1 MSKIWILTEERPK
14 RTVLNNI
21 LVYLHTKLGAE
32 YKNEA
37 LRINPVFSNKKF
49 AFRYDIEGVTSSISD
64 DITIIPVSG
73 KSSFVDFLVYVQ
85 DDEPV
90 PTDIPV
96 LVIEETKTDDAESRN
111 TGVYQR
117 SSKFVYSK
125 FFYPDSEQLMLYNL
139 RVAQKETPTKTYVFG
154 TRMLV
159 TSGIKVLGK
168 RIDESIFTPFTS
180 IDEMME
186 LKNAMPAPG
195 YGVAVR
201 FTKQGDTI
209 SISAKLEK
217 AGRLSHDPNIGM
229 TSLMAS
235 CLRKLGW
242 TGKIVITE
250 HGLSSPRQVGHQ
262 NKFNFIAYK
271 LGITLDGIELPEPTL
286 PDAYWEVEK
295 EKEKTASIFTH
306 IICEN
311 LDYYRE
317 VYENHGGCER
327 GYFYYYDDAKKA
339 IPLAIPKYRDRAKY
353 KEGNKEYIIYIPDL
367 VMFDTKRNEVINI
380 EGKTYANRAN
390 GVLELNN
397 YDFFE
402 DKYINNYFKDAK
414 IVRGLTLSGT
424 GNGKVALSIK
434 EMSLYL
440 DNEGNVFVSQ
450 SAPAIIQDAYSKL
463 PL

>member
-1 MSKIWILTEERPK
+1 
-14 RTVLNNI
+14 
-21 LVYLHTKLGAE
+21 
-32 YKNEA
+32 
-37 LRINPVFSNKKF
+37 
-49 AFRYDIEGVTSSISD
+49 
-64 DITIIPVSG
+64 
-73 KSSFVDFLVYVQ
+73 
-85 DDEPV
+85 
-90 PTDIPV
+90 
-96 LVIEETKTDDAESRN
+96 
-111 TGVYQR
+111 
-117 SSKFVYSK
+117 
-125 FFYPDSEQLMLYNL
+125 
-139 RVAQKETPTKTYVFG
+139 
-154 TRMLV
+154 MLV

-168 RIDESIFTPFTS
+168 RIDDSIFTPFTS

-186 LKNAMPAPG
+186 LKNSMPAPG

-235 CLRKLGW
+235 CLRNLGW
-242 TGKIVITE
+242 TGKIVITK

-262 NKFNFIAYK
+262 NKFNFIAHK
-271 LGITLDGIELPEPTL
+271 LGITLEGIELPEPTL
-286 PDAYWEVEK
+286 PEAYWQVEK
-295 EKEKTASIFTH
+295 VKEKTASIFTH

-339 IPLAIPKYRDRAKY
+339 IPLAIPKYRDREKY

-380 EGKTYANRAN
+380 EGKTYANRAK

-402 DKYINNYFKDAK
+402 EKYINK
-414 IVRGLTLSGT
+414 
-424 GNGKVALSIK
+424 
-434 EMSLYL
+434 
-440 DNEGNVFVSQ
+440 
-450 SAPAIIQDAYSKL
+450 
-463 PL
+463 